1 MAKIQPAVNTLYFRI
16 PGNTNNASTSNF
28 IDLSQV
34 CSIVNRRFYRQGKV
48 WVVSRFKFVVS
59 AGFTGSIVIGRLPS
73 TWSVSNGWH
82 KSYAHWKKQQDQAVS
97 DAGAQSAVAKYRDFK
112 IHMNEQHV
120 EVGFGGNLIPWD
132 FSLNQFAVGEWM
144 PSEIVIPQAVAD
156 PSGSVILPK
165 EYYLHMVG
173 VNNNAAGN
181 SRGIVE
187 GYADSRAYPQSPDP
201 VSPDIASDDNWLASM
216 FDVGSEDQEVL
227 LNATHVND
235 DLPYDQI
242 NYPGGEI
249 NAPGLQMV
257 DSGSVTAQANTA
269 SVTLNGDIFPCGLL
283 NVGIITASGGA
294 DDTVV
299 LLVSLVPGSDRG
311 YMTQPMQDM

>member
-1 MAKIQPAVNTLYFRI
+1 MTFQVGQQTTDYFDI
-16 PGNTNNASTSNF
+16 SQAAS
-28 IDLSQV
+28 I
-34 CSIVNRRFYRQGKV
+34 CSRRFYRQGLV
-48 WVVSRFKFVVS
+48 WAV
-59 AGFTGSIVIGRLPS
+59 AGFTVYVNPAFTGKVTIAKLPS
-73 TWSVSNGWH
+73 TWICSNAWH
-82 KSYAHWKKQQDQAVS
+82 KAYAHWKKQQDQAIS

-112 IHMNEQHV
+112 IHMNTGHID
-120 EVGFGGNLIPWD
+120 VGFSANAIPVD
-132 FSLNQFAVGEWM
+132 LNNTEHIKGEWM

-173 VNNNAAGN
+173 ENNYAPGN
-181 SRGIVE
+181 SRGIIE
-187 GYADSRAYPQSPDP
+187 GYADSRSYPQSPDP

-242 NYPGGEI
+242 NYPGGET
-249 NAPGLQMV
+249 NAPTLESVHIVSFVAQPAAVTGLTV
-257 DSGSVTAQANTA
+257 SRRLSGTSV
-269 SVTLNGDIFPCGLL
+269 PCGLL
-283 NVGIITASGGA
+283 EVEN
-294 DDTVV
+294 TVDGPIHV
-299 LLVSLVPGSDRG
+299 IVHLIPGTSRG